1 VKSFVDVGFSK
12 FVVLPIVE
20 PPGQEMTEHLA
31 ELADVV
37 LPLQT

>member
-1 VKSFVDVGFSK
+1 
-12 FVVLPIVE
+12 VE
-20 PPGQEMTEHLA
+20 PAGGDLPAHLA